1 MFYFSQA
8 DAMHKSG
15 FTQAHDLI
23 WRMFHAL
30 PAPRPQAPQAACAP
44 DRIAFYAAMQAH
56 ALPCP
61 RVAALFNCAG
71 CAIDGVRMLYS
82 AAEARRYLRDA
93 AVYPL
98 QFVPVSDDGGAE
110 IFSAISYEK
119 GSDAAVLGNG
129 TLIAL
134 ADLVQLLDLPCA
146 RGYLLQELPSPHR
159 LGGLRVTVAMRAHG
173 PHIVRASW
181 KLAGADADIPLPL
194 WKATSRLV
202 LAGAALFPSVESQHW
217 DIALC
222 QRGPLAMGMSAA
234 HAQLL

>member
-1 MFYFSQA
+1 MSYFSQA
-8 DAMHKSG
+8 IATHKSG
-15 FTQAHDLI
+15 VTQAHDMI
-23 WRMFHAL
+23 QRIFHAL
-30 PAPRPQAPQAACAP
+30 PAPRAHVPQAAFAP
-44 DRIAFYAAMQAH
+44 DRIAFHAAMLAN
-56 ALPCP
+56 ALPSP
-61 RVAALFNCAG
+61 RVAALFKCAA
-71 CAIDGVRMLYS
+71 CVIDGVRPLHS

-110 IFSAISYEK
+110 TFSAISYEK
-119 GSDAAVLGNG
+119 SSDAAVLGNG
-129 TLIAL
+129 ALIAL

-159 LGGLRVTVAMRAHG
+159 LGGLRVTVATRARS

-194 WKATSRLV
+194 WRATSRLV
-202 LAGAALFPSVESQHW
+202 LAGAALFPSIEKQHW

-222 QRGPLAMGMSAA
+222 ERGPLAMGMSAA
-234 HAQLL
+234 HAQPL